1 MDFALTALKS
11 SINGLNVKP
20 INAEEQLGK
29 LGGLTV
35 NPTRV
40 AGVETTNSYGISIPQ
55 NHSYTTDESGNQVAL
70 GQDGVGL
77 AHRNSDEFNLH
88 LIA

>member
-1 MDFALTALKS
+1 MAPIGAIEQNYQYGLFSKGS
-11 SINGLNVKP
+11 SI
-20 INAEEQLGK
+20 GK

-40 AGVETTNSYGISIPQ
+40 AGVETTNPYGISIPQ

>member
-1 MDFALTALKS
+1 MGTIPAL
-11 SINGLNVKP
+11 
-20 INAEEQLGK
+20 EQNYLYGQYGK
-29 LGGLTV
+29 NSGIGRLGGLTI

-40 AGVETTNSYGISIPQ
+40 APVESGNEYGISIPR
-55 NHSYTTDESGNQVAL
+55 NHSYTTDETGSRVAL

-77 AHRNSDEFNLH
+77 AHKNPEEYNFH

>member
-1 MDFALTALKS
+1 MGAVNFDPKLLY
-11 SINGLNVKP
+11 GQQ
-20 INAEEQLGK
+20 QLGK

-40 AGVETTNSYGISIPQ
+40 APAETTGNQFGISIPQ
-55 NHSYTTDESGNQVAL
+55 NHSYTNDENGNKISL
-70 GQDGVGL
+70 GLDGVGL
-77 AHRNSDEFNLH
+77 AHKNPNDYKLH